1 MKSRR
6 RVNSDVMSRKS
17 KFHQAL
23 SRTLKPKLESFG
35 FKEVV
40 LKDCIQPEFLFNRD
54 ELWFGASFDYRDRY
68 LSLELGRLY
77 WFQDVMPRVIVLGDY
92 GDYCPAIKSISLD
105 NEEAFTAL
113 ASAIR
118 DTLAEAI
125 KIYNDRYDEIL
136 AARRNPK
143 TLKYRREFF
152 MHLGNEVSVDDV
164 TRFAK

>member
-1 MKSRR
+1 
-6 RVNSDVMSRKS
+6 MSRNS
-17 KFHQAL
+17 EFCQTL
-23 SRTLKPKLESFG
+23 DRILKPKLESLG

-40 LKDCIQPEFLFNRD
+40 LKDSIQPEFLFNRD

-68 LSLELGRLY
+68 LSVELGRLY

-92 GDYCPAIKSISLD
+92 GDYCPAIKSKSLN
-105 NEEAFTAL
+105 NEASFTAL

-125 KIYNDRYDEIL
+125 KIYSHRYDEIL
-136 AARRNPK
+136 AARKSPK
-143 TLKYRREFF
+143 TLRYRREFF

-164 TRFAK
+164 ARFAT